1 MDNNMDGT
9 GNDDDTESPDTRHDC
24 EACACRDSACPCLFC
39 CFDAVNKLTA
49 ENLIMGHTS
58 SHGTWESRTRRT
70 SSLHIGRRRFS
81 ATQDDRDH
89 LGAIPLPRQPLRA
102 NDKCPPAAQMRLLG
116 SSAILPSLSRPPSL
130 APLRLLFTT
139 CLHTPGFSVCL
150 MAPAVFCVC
159 QSSA

>member
-1 MDNNMDGT
+1 MDNNMDGA
-9 GNDDDTESPDTRHDC
+9 GNDDDTESPDTSHDC

-39 CFDAVNKLTA
+39 CFDAVDKLTA

-70 SSLHIGRRRFS
+70 RSLHIGRRRFS

-102 NDKCPPAAQMRLLG
+102 NDKCPPAAPCDALDPLRSFLLSHDPRHLRRCGSCSRPASTRLG
-116 SSAILPSLSRPPSL
+116 S
-130 APLRLLFTT
+130 
-139 CLHTPGFSVCL
+139 VC
-150 MAPAVFCVC
+150 A
-159 QSSA
+159 